1 MPGATRSAARRADR
15 SREEPLGAARDHQRQ
30 PGAARSSQKLQ
41 MVEFIEL
48 SLIPGWGQGLKLGST
63 PRAPE
68 FAPLGLGY
76 YNILASAR
84 PGEMPPSGG
93 GGVNNHLLRTTHS
106 CGKANRSYAS

>member
-1 MPGATRSAARRADR
+1 
-15 SREEPLGAARDHQRQ
+15 
-30 PGAARSSQKLQ
+30 

-48 SLIPGWGQGLKLGST
+48 PLIPSWGQGPKLAAPSRT
-63 PRAPE
+63 PE
-68 FAPLGLGY
+68 FAGLGSGY

-106 CGKANRSYAS
+106 CGKANRSYASRGSGRGRYHTSCVGGI

>member
-1 MPGATRSAARRADR
+1 
-15 SREEPLGAARDHQRQ
+15 
-30 PGAARSSQKLQ
+30 

-48 SLIPGWGQGLKLGST
+48 SLIPSWGQGPSIAHVSCDLQ
-63 PRAPE
+63 APE
-68 FAPLGLGY
+68 FAGLGSGY

>member
-1 MPGATRSAARRADR
+1 MRCTIRHFFSD
-15 SREEPLGAARDHQRQ
+15 EI
-30 PGAARSSQKLQ
+30 
-41 MVEFIEL
+41 VEFIDM
-48 SLIPGWGQGLKLGST
+48 SLIPGWGQEPKLGNT
-63 PRAPE
+63 PRDPE
-68 FAPLGLGY
+68 FTGLGLGY